1 MTQMIRNIG
10 AGFAPGNFLPTFLAR
25 RLSSMSGTVDGG
37 ASTLV
42 NALSPS
48 YLPASPNHLV
58 GDDIAPG
65 SPLIL
70 DLDGD
75 GVEAGAARFFD
86 HGGDGFAELSRW
98 VGADDGMLAWD
109 RNGNGVIDNGAELF
123 GNHMVLA
130 NGEKAAHGFAAL
142 EELDG
147 NNDGVVD
154 SSDVEWANLR
164 ILRWSDGTPNDG
176 DDTKNVLAL
185 SSLSAVGVVSL
196 NTTNSVSGDS
206 DVYGNAHHREGSF
219 RKTDGTTA
227 DMADV
232 RLDTHVGATL
242 YDAATIPTH
251 SESIAALSDMA
262 GAGRVYDL
270 RDAMALDAAGRL
282 GAVFYGDGRV
292 ETRTLEELVSAFSS
306 SLMSGDKV
314 GREELATKILFRWSG
329 AEGALKSDYGGG
341 AAMHVDYRKF
351 AVVEA
356 FMGAQWRGGESDRN
370 PDEAMAA
377 KINGLYAF
385 HYERLY
391 SGLMLQTHMKDL
403 SDAVVL
409 SLKVGAAEGST
420 DINDYEMDLS
430 GVKAILDG
438 EGNSRASEFL
448 RISSAI
454 YGDASIMTAAL
465 RGVSSSWLYEYGY
478 YRDAI
483 YGNTEVTWFDAAA
496 GHVRIDVSDIGGT
509 IKIAPGMDVEN
520 VVLSRDRLLSWSQDD
535 LVLIWKNADGV
546 SEASLTVTDYYTD
559 AGGGLESVKFLDG
572 TEWGVAEFTTARIR
586 GTAQDDSLY
595 GVYHPDSVDVFDAD
609 VGGNDTLRGYGGD
622 DIYWLG
628 YGTGHDVIQ
637 EHHGNTGGDAGD
649 EIRLKSGIEEENVRL
664 LRKGYR
670 GMHLYVQLLGED
682 GRESDSLLV
691 NNYYTDGSAKV
702 EKLLFTDNTE
712 WGVAEFVL
720 ARISGGVGDEDLHG
734 RGDLSDSFDGDGG
747 GNDNLYGYGGD
758 DVYWLGEGTG
768 HDVIYEWF
776 LNSGS
781 VGDEI
786 RLELGIEESSVRLSR
801 SVDGVHLYVQLLGA
815 DGSVSDSLA
824 VNKYYTDA
832 SAKVKQV
839 LFHDGSLLWDS
850 AALSAASIRGG
861 VGDED
866 LHGREDLSDSFDG
879 DGGGNDNLYG
889 YGGDDIY
896 WLGYG
901 TGHDVIYEHVDN
913 DGDVGDKI
921 KLKSGIEKGSVRLWY
936 GHNGELLVQLLQ
948 ENGLVNDSLLVDGYD
963 TDASAKVE
971 KVIFADGTEWD
982 TASLLRVRGDMED
995 NTLDGGEMSDSF
1007 DGDGGGNDILR
1018 GKSGNDIYWLGAGT
1032 EHDVIRE
1039 YYNNSVGDGGDEI
1052 RIKWGVDKSSVRLL
1066 RSDNGR
1072 SLVVQLLGTDG
1083 SVSDS
1088 LKVERYYTDAS
1099 AKVEKVLFADG
1110 TAWDAAVLSLARI
1123 RGDMEDN
1130 TLLGVDDVVDIFDGD
1145 VGGNDILRGKSGND
1159 IYWLGAGTEH
1169 DVIQEYKDNE
1179 VGDGGD
1185 EIRLKQNIEES
1196 DVRLSRSDDGRSLVV
1211 QLLGSDGSVSDSL
1224 TVENYYTDGSA
1235 KVEKV
1240 VFDDGVEW
1248 TAAKFEALWIYGGV
1262 GDDDIYGH
1270 SVSDIFDGNGG
1281 GNDNLYGKSGDDV
1294 YWLGY
1299 GTGHDV
1305 IREYE
1310 DNTGGDSGDEI
1321 KLKAGIVESDVR
1333 LSRSDDRS
1341 SLLVQL
1347 LENGEVSDSLRV
1359 ENYYT
1364 DASAKV
1370 ESVLFANGVVWDAA
1384 ALALAPMR
1392 GGAGHD
1398 RLYGSS
1404 ESDIFDG
1411 NGGDNDNLYG
1421 YGGDDVYW
1429 LGAGTGHDV
1438 IYEYRGGVGDSGDQ
1452 IKLKAGIVESGVR
1465 LSRGDRGQSLLVQL
1479 LKNGEVSD
1487 SLRVNGYYTNDTA
1500 KVERVVFMDGTE
1512 WGAEEFA
1519 LARIHGR
1526 LEDDMLFGL
1535 NNFADIFDSDGGGT
1549 DNLYGRGGNDV
1560 YWLGEGTEHDVIH
1573 EYYSNVTGD
1582 SGDEI
1587 KLKEGIVE
1595 SDVQL
1600 SRSDDGG
1607 SLIVQLLEN
1616 GEVSDSLTVENYYTD
1631 VSAKVEK
1638 VVFEDGSVLWNA
1650 MALDNAL
1657 ILGNA
1662 GDNML
1667 YGLDNVSD
1675 VFDSDAGKIDDTN
1688 SVDHLYGKSGN
1699 DVYWLGAGTGHDVI
1713 REYEDN
1719 TVGDSGDEIKLK
1731 EGIVRADVQLSRSD
1745 DGRSLIVQLLENGE
1759 VSDSLTVEN
1768 YYTDVSAK
1776 VEQVVFKDGA
1786 VLWNAM
1792 ALDNALIL
1800 GNAGDNMLYGLDNVS
1815 DMFDSNAGGN
1825 DHLYGYGGDD
1835 VYWLGDGTE
1844 HDVIHEYESNDG
1856 DSGDEIKLKAGIKE
1870 SDVQLSRSD
1879 DGGSLIVQLLENG
1892 AVSDSLTVENYYTD
1906 VSAKVEKV
1914 VFEDNTEWTATQF
1927 DVLWIYG
1934 GVGDDDIYGHS
1945 LSDIF
1950 DSNGGGN
1957 DNLYGYGGDD
1967 VYWLGGGTG
1976 HDVIHEYESNDGD
1989 SGDEIKLKAGIVE
2002 ADVRL
2007 SRSDDLS
2014 SLIVQLLENGEVS
2027 DSLRVEDY
2035 YTDVSAKV
2043 EKVVF
2048 MDGTEWDADKLALA
2062 PIRGGLGGDRLD
2074 GKSDVSDIF
2083 DGNGGGNDH
2092 LYGKSGDDVYWL
2104 GAGTEHD
2111 VIYEYEENDD
2121 GDSGDKIKLK
2131 KDIEA
2136 GDVRL
2141 SRSNDG
2147 YHLYVQLLESD
2158 GSVSDSLQVR
2168 NYYTDDSAKVETV
2181 IFMDG
2186 TEWGADKLAMARIR
2200 GSLSRDMADRLR
2212 PRNDMSDV
2220 FDSDGGGNDGLYGYG
2235 GDDVYWLGYGTGHDK
2250 IYEYYRNDGD
2260 AGDEIRLKEGIDK
2273 SLVQL
2278 SRGDDGDHLYVQLL
2292 KNGAVSDSLRVHD
2305 YYEDDSAKVETVVFM
2320 DGTVW
2325 DADKF
2330 VLAPIHGRW
2339 DRKILF
2345 GKSNL
2350 SDVFDSNGGDNH
2362 MLRGRTGNDIYWLG
2376 YDTDH
2381 DVIQENKSNDDDG
2394 DSGDQI
2400 KLKAEIEESNVRLS
2414 RSNDGEHLYVRLL
2427 ENGAVSDS
2435 LKVEDYY
2442 TDDVAKVEKVVFYD
2456 DALLWDAAALD
2467 MAPFRGDLGIDFLH
2481 GKDNVSDVFDGNG
2494 GGNDHLYGRGGDDV
2508 YWLGYGTGHDVIYE
2522 YVNNDG
2528 DTGDQ
2533 IKLAKGIVESSV
2545 RLARSSNGKHLY
2557 VRLLKDG
2564 AVSDSLQVYNYYT
2577 DDGSAKV
2584 ETVLFDNGEEWDS
2597 SDFALLTPEVT
2608 VNIFN
2613 VSLGRIRGGVDDDD
2627 LQGQAEVSDIFDS
2640 NGGGNDN
2647 LYGRGGNDVYWLGY
2661 ETDDDVIYEY
2671 VDNDGDDGDVI
2682 KLGSGI
2688 VESSVR
2694 LSRGYNGKHLY
2705 VELLDLA
2712 NNVSDSLRVDSYYM
2726 DVAAKV
2732 EQVLLASGEVLWDA
2746 ADFAIAPIRGSMYN
2760 GSDVVSLGQ
2769 DNYSDVFDV
2778 VENADLYGYG
2788 GNDVY
2793 LLGYGTGD
2801 DSIYEHIDNDGD
2813 DGDKIKLK
2821 RGIDKS
2827 LVQVSRRNSGKDL
2840 YIELLKNGEVSDSL
2854 TVINYYSDI
2863 SAKVEQ
2869 VVLADGEV
2877 LWDAT
2882 ALDKLRIRG
2891 GAGHDGLHGNSDVS
2905 DTFDSNGGGNDNL
2918 YGKSGDDVYWLGEN
2932 TDHDVIH
2939 EYYNNDGDDG
2949 DEIRLNPGIVKSSV
2963 RLVRGNNGKDLYVQ
2977 LLDVNDAVSDSL
2989 RVWNYYTDISARVEK
3004 VVFDDGTEWGEA
3016 EFMSQQIHG
3025 GAGNDNLYGLD
3036 NFADIFNSDGGG
3048 NDHMRGRGGNDI
3060 YWLGKNTDHDVIY
3073 EHHQNS
3079 GDAGDEIRLNSDIV
3093 KSSVR
3098 LSRGHSGSL
3107 LVELLGDDGTVSDS
3121 LRVDKHYTD
3130 VSAKVEKVVFD
3141 DGTEWGE
3148 LEFAKAWFRG
3158 GAGDDNLIGTASNDN
3173 FDGDVGGNDILRGRG
3188 GNDIYWLGKNTG
3200 HDVINEHEQNSGD
3213 AGDEIRLNPGID
3225 DSSVR
3230 LSRDNTGSLLVELLD
3245 DDGTVSNSLRVD
3257 KHYTNAS
3264 AKVEK
3269 VVFDDGTEW
3278 GAAEFAKA
3286 WYRGGSWNDILRGS
3300 ASDDNFDGDAGG
3312 NDFLYGKS
3320 GNDVYWLGKGTGHD
3334 VIWEFQSNSGGD
3346 AGDKIKLESGIAVS
3360 SVRFRRNRSDLYVE
3374 LLDATGRVSDSL
3386 RVGHHYI
3393 NVVGRV
3399 EEVVFADGTVR
3410 NTAYFDSLHR
3420 HGTAAA
3426 ETIEGF
3432 EDKTDIFDGD
3442 AGGDD
3447 ILRGRSGNDVYWL
3460 RNGTGNDVIEEHH
3473 NNGVGDSGDKIKIKL
3488 SIAVSSVHLRRD
3500 EHHLYVEL
3508 LDAAGEVLDS
3518 LRVDN
3523 HYTDISG
3530 RVEQVVLEDGTV
3542 RDIAYF
3548 DSLRRHGT
3556 AAAETIEGFED
3567 KTDIFDGDAGGDDI
3581 LRGRSGNDVYW
3592 LRNGTGND
3600 VIEEHHNNGVGDSG
3614 DEIKIES
3621 DIVVSSV
3628 RLRRDYYHLYV
3639 EILGADKSVSDSLK
3653 VENHYTDAS
3662 GRVEQVVLPNGT
3674 VRDTTYLDSLR
3685 RHGTA
3690 EDDTIEGFENK
3701 TDIFDGDAGGDD
3713 ILRGKSGNDVY
3724 WLGDDTGHDVIEEH
3738 YDNVG
3743 GDSDDVIRIESDIA
3757 YSSVRLLRGDTDK
3770 HLYVQVLNPTGE
3782 VLSSMRVDNYY
3793 IDESAKVEKVLF
3805 SYGRSWDS
3813 SDLSS
3818 APIRGFFGSIF
3829 LLGAANVSDVFDG
3842 DMGGDHYLAGYSGND
3857 VYWLGAGTGD
3867 DIIYEYLGNSGDGDG
3882 GDEIRIKSRIGK
3894 SSVALSR
3901 GNRGADLYVLLL
3913 DASGDVSDSLCVKR
3927 YYMETSAKV
3936 EKVVFAD
3943 GEEWLLSDLDS
3954 ARIRGWSGNDILRG
3968 RDNAVDV
3975 FDGDLGGNDK
3985 LYGYGGAD
3993 IYWLGEDTDHDVIY
4007 ESGASM
4013 NDEIKL
4019 KSGVEESDVRFWRS
4033 ADGSDLYVQLLGEDG
4048 AVLDSLM
4055 VDKYYL
4061 EETAKVE
4068 KVSMLGKEWG
4078 YSDFISLRIHGGAGI
4093 DNLHGVANL
4102 SDILDGDLGG
4112 NDRLYGY
4119 SGNDVYWLGY
4129 ETDHDEIYEYLFNEG
4144 DAGDEI
4150 WLDAGIEESDV
4161 RLSRIDNGDH
4171 LSVQLLDDDGAV
4183 SDSLVVK
4190 RYYVDES
4197 AKVESIHANGKV
4209 LLSTQY
4215 QALIDEMSVFDAGN
4229 SRFSD
4234 LDALLGN
4241 YWQDEV
4247 PLSSGS

>member
-1 MTQMIRNIG
+1 MAQMIRNIG

-25 RLSSMSGTVDGG
+25 RLSSISGTVDGG
-37 ASTLV
+37 ATTLA

-109 RNGNGVIDNGAELF
+109 RNGNGVIDNGTELF
-123 GNHMVLA
+123 GNHTVLA

-142 EELDG
+142 EELDS

-154 SSDVEWANLR
+154 SSDAEWANLR
-164 ILRWSDGTPNDG
+164 ILRWSDGTPDDG

-227 DMADV
+227 DMVDV

-242 YDAATIPTH
+242 YDAAAIPTH

-282 GAVFYGDGRV
+282 GAAFYGDGRA

-356 FMGAQWRGGESDRN
+356 FMGAQWRGGENDRN

-438 EGNSRASEFL
+438 EGNSRDSEFL

-454 YGDASIMTAAL
+454 YGDASIMTEAL

-496 GHVRIDVSDIGGT
+496 GHARIDVSDIGGT
-509 IKIAPGMDVEN
+509 IKIAPGMDLES

-559 AGGGLESVKFLDG
+559 GASGLESVKFLDG
-572 TEWGVAEFTTARIR
+572 TEWGVSEFTTARIR
-586 GTAQDDSLY
+586 GTARDDSLY

-637 EHHGNTGGDAGD
+637 EHHGNMAGDAGD

-670 GMHLYVQLLGED
+670 GMHLYVQLLGAD

-691 NNYYTDGSAKV
+691 NNYYTDESAKV
-702 EKLLFTDNTE
+702 EKLLFADNTE
-712 WGVAEFVL
+712 WGVSEFVL

-786 RLELGIEESSVRLSR
+786 RLELGIEESSVRLLR
-801 SVDGVHLYVQLLGA
+801 SVDGVHLYVQLLGV

-850 AALSAASIRGG
+850 AALSAAAIRGG

-948 ENGLVNDSLLVDGYD
+948 ENGLVDDSLLVDGYD

-971 KVIFADGTEWD
+971 KVIFADGAEWD

-1066 RSDNGR
+1066 RNDTGEHLYVR
-1072 SLVVQLLGTDG
+1072 ILGADG

-1110 TAWDAAVLSLARI
+1110 TEWDAAVLSLARI

-1145 VGGNDILRGKSGND
+1145 IGGNDILRGKSGND

-1211 QLLGSDGSVSDSL
+1211 QLLESDGSILDSL
-1224 TVENYYTDGSA
+1224 TVENYYTDVSA

-1294 YWLGY
+1294 YWLGG
-1299 GTGHDV
+1299 GTEHDV
-1305 IREYE
+1305 IHEYE

-1321 KLKAGIVESDVR
+1321 KLKEGIEESDVQLSRSDDGGSLVVQLLENGAVSDSLTVENYYTDVSAKVEQVVFKDGAVLWNAMALDNALILGNADDNMLYGLDNVSDVFDSDAGKIDDTNSVDHLYGKSGNDVYWLGGGTGHDVIREYEDNTVGDSGDEIKLKAGIEEADVR
-1333 LSRSDDRS
+1333 LSRSDDLS

-1370 ESVLFANGVVWDAA
+1370 EKVVFMDGTEWDAA
-1384 ALALAPMR
+1384 ALALAPIR

-1398 RLYGSS
+1398 RLYGSN

-1421 YGGDDVYW
+1421 YGGNDVYW
-1429 LGAGTGHDV
+1429 LGAGTEHDV

-1452 IKLKAGIVESGVR
+1452 IKLKAGIEEANVQ

-1560 YWLGEGTEHDVIH
+1560 YWLGEETGHDVIHEYYENIGGDGGDEIKLKADIEESDVRLSRSDDGSSLIVQLLENGAVSDSLTVEKYYTYASARVEKVVFMDGTEWDADEFLTARIRGSVDDNVLRGLGNMSDIFDSDAGKDDDRNSTDHLYGRGGNDVYWLGAGTGHDVIHEYDNNPIGDNGDEIKLKQDIEESDVRLLRSADGRSLLVQLLESDGSVSDSLRVERYYMDESDSSAKVERVVFMDGTVWLADKFVSLWIYGDVSDDDIYGQYRRADIFDSRGGNDNLYGRGGNDVYWFGAGTGHDVIHEYDYNDNGDRGDQIKLKEGIVAADVQLSRSDDGSSLVVQLLENGAVSDSLQVRNYYTDTSAKVEQVVFKDGSVLWNTAALDRALFLGDTGDNMLYGSDYVSDVFDSDAGKADDTNSIDHLYGKGGNDVYWLGAGTGHDVIH

-1587 KLKEGIVE
+1587 KLKAGIEE
-1595 SDVQL
+1595 SDVRL
-1600 SRSDDGG
+1600 SRSDDGR
-1607 SLIVQLLEN
+1607 SLVVQLLEN
-1616 GEVSDSLTVENYYTD
+1616 GEMSDSLTVENYYTD
-1631 VSAKVEK
+1631 ASAKVEK
-1638 VVFEDGSVLWNA
+1638 VVFEDG
-1650 MALDNAL
+1650 
-1657 ILGNA
+1657 
-1662 GDNML
+1662 
-1667 YGLDNVSD
+1667 
-1675 VFDSDAGKIDDTN
+1675 
-1688 SVDHLYGKSGN
+1688 
-1699 DVYWLGAGTGHDVI
+1699 
-1713 REYEDN
+1713 
-1719 TVGDSGDEIKLK
+1719 
-1731 EGIVRADVQLSRSD
+1731 
-1745 DGRSLIVQLLENGE
+1745 
-1759 VSDSLTVEN
+1759 
-1768 YYTDVSAK
+1768 
-1776 VEQVVFKDGA
+1776 
-1786 VLWNAM
+1786 
-1792 ALDNALIL
+1792 
-1800 GNAGDNMLYGLDNVS
+1800 
-1815 DMFDSNAGGN
+1815 
-1825 DHLYGYGGDD
+1825 
-1835 VYWLGDGTE
+1835 
-1844 HDVIHEYESNDG
+1844 
-1856 DSGDEIKLKAGIKE
+1856 
-1870 SDVQLSRSD
+1870 
-1879 DGGSLIVQLLENG
+1879 
-1892 AVSDSLTVENYYTD
+1892 
-1906 VSAKVEKV
+1906 
-1914 VFEDNTEWTATQF
+1914 TEWTVTQF

-1934 GVGDDDIYGHS
+1934 GVGDDDIYG
-1945 LSDIF
+1945 LDDVSDIF

-1967 VYWLGGGTG
+1967 VYWLGAGTE
-1976 HDVIHEYESNDGD
+1976 HDVIHEYEDNDGD
-1989 SGDEIKLKAGIVE
+1989 SGDEIKLKAGIVA

-2007 SRSDDLS
+2007 SRSDDFS

-2027 DSLRVEDY
+2027 DSLTVENY
-2035 YTDVSAKV
+2035 YTDASAKV

-2048 MDGTEWDADKLALA
+2048 EDGTEWDADKLALA
-2062 PIRGGLGGDRLD
+2062 PIRGGLGGERLD

-2104 GAGTEHD
+2104 GEGTEHD
-2111 VIYEYEENDD
+2111 VIYEYVNND
-2121 GDSGDKIKLK
+2121 GDAGDKIRLK
-2131 KDIEA
+2131 KDIEVT
-2136 GDVRL
+2136 DVRL
-2141 SRSNDG
+2141 SRSDDG
-2147 YHLYVQLLESD
+2147 EHLYVQLLESD

-2168 NYYTDDSAKVETV
+2168 NYYD
-2181 IFMDG
+2181 
-2186 TEWGADKLAMARIR
+2186 
-2200 GSLSRDMADRLR
+2200 
-2212 PRNDMSDV
+2212 
-2220 FDSDGGGNDGLYGYG
+2220 
-2235 GDDVYWLGYGTGHDK
+2235 
-2250 IYEYYRNDGD
+2250 
-2260 AGDEIRLKEGIDK
+2260 
-2273 SLVQL
+2273 
-2278 SRGDDGDHLYVQLL
+2278 
-2292 KNGAVSDSLRVHD
+2292 
-2305 YYEDDSAKVETVVFM
+2305 DDSAKVETVVFM

-2325 DADKF
+2325 GADK
-2330 VLAPIHGRW
+2330 LAMAPIRGGLYTYQLDGRN
-2339 DRKILF
+2339 DM
-2345 GKSNL
+2345 
-2350 SDVFDSNGGDNH
+2350 SDVFDSDGG
-2362 MLRGRTGNDIYWLG
+2362 GNDYLVGYSGDDVYWLG
-2376 YDTDH
+2376 PGTGH
-2381 DVIQENKSNDDDG
+2381 DWIYEYIVGTELYFRAYWTGEGGNEEEMKKYLDNIANGG

-2400 KLKAEIEESNVRLS
+2400 KLKAEIEESDVRLS
-2414 RSNDGEHLYVRLL
+2414 RSNDGAHLYVQLL
-2427 ENGAVSDS
+2427 ENGEVSDS

-2442 TDDVAKVEKVVFYD
+2442 TDASAKVEKVVFHD
-2456 DALLWDAAALD
+2456 DTLLWDAAALD
-2467 MAPFRGDLGIDFLH
+2467 LAPFRGGLGIDFLH
-2481 GKDNVSDVFDGNG
+2481 GKDDVSDAFDGNV
-2494 GGNDHLYGRGGDDV
+2494 GGNDHLYGYGGDDI

-2522 YVNNDG
+2522 YIDNDG
-2528 DTGDQ
+2528 DTGDR

-2564 AVSDSLQVYNYYT
+2564 VVSDSLQVYNYYT

-2597 SDFALLTPEVT
+2597 SDFALLTPEVA

-2613 VSLGRIRGGVDDDD
+2613 VSLGRIRGGAEDDD
-2627 LQGQAEVSDIFDS
+2627 LQGQEESDIFDS

-2647 LYGRGGNDVYWLGY
+2647 LYGKSGNDVYWLGY

-2688 VESSVR
+2688 VKSSVR

-2705 VELLDLA
+2705 VELLDSA
-2712 NNVSDSLRVDSYYM
+2712 NNVSDSLRVDSYYV

-2746 ADFAIAPIRGSMYN
+2746 ADFAIAPI
-2760 GSDVVSLGQ
+2760 
-2769 DNYSDVFDV
+2769 
-2778 VENADLYGYG
+2778 
-2788 GNDVY
+2788 
-2793 LLGYGTGD
+2793 LL
-2801 DSIYEHIDNDGD
+2801 
-2813 DGDKIKLK
+2813 
-2821 RGIDKS
+2821 
-2827 LVQVSRRNSGKDL
+2827 
-2840 YIELLKNGEVSDSL
+2840 
-2854 TVINYYSDI
+2854 
-2863 SAKVEQ
+2863 
-2869 VVLADGEV
+2869 
-2877 LWDAT
+2877 
-2882 ALDKLRIRG
+2882 
-2891 GAGHDGLHGNSDVS
+2891 
-2905 DTFDSNGGGNDNL
+2905 
-2918 YGKSGDDVYWLGEN
+2918 
-2932 TDHDVIH
+2932 
-2939 EYYNNDGDDG
+2939 
-2949 DEIRLNPGIVKSSV
+2949 
-2963 RLVRGNNGKDLYVQ
+2963 
-2977 LLDVNDAVSDSL
+2977 
-2989 RVWNYYTDISARVEK
+2989 
-3004 VVFDDGTEWGEA
+3004 
-3016 EFMSQQIHG
+3016 
-3025 GAGNDNLYGLD
+3025 
-3036 NFADIFNSDGGG
+3036 
-3048 NDHMRGRGGNDI
+3048 
-3060 YWLGKNTDHDVIY
+3060 
-3073 EHHQNS
+3073 
-3079 GDAGDEIRLNSDIV
+3079 
-3093 KSSVR
+3093 
-3098 LSRGHSGSL
+3098 
-3107 LVELLGDDGTVSDS
+3107 
-3121 LRVDKHYTD
+3121 
-3130 VSAKVEKVVFD
+3130 
-3141 DGTEWGE
+3141 
-3148 LEFAKAWFRG
+3148 
-3158 GAGDDNLIGTASNDN
+3158 
-3173 FDGDVGGNDILRGRG
+3173 
-3188 GNDIYWLGKNTG
+3188 
-3200 HDVINEHEQNSGD
+3200 
-3213 AGDEIRLNPGID
+3213 
-3225 DSSVR
+3225 
-3230 LSRDNTGSLLVELLD
+3230 
-3245 DDGTVSNSLRVD
+3245 
-3257 KHYTNAS
+3257 
-3264 AKVEK
+3264 
-3269 VVFDDGTEW
+3269 
-3278 GAAEFAKA
+3278 
-3286 WYRGGSWNDILRGS
+3286 
-3300 ASDDNFDGDAGG
+3300 
-3312 NDFLYGKS
+3312 
-3320 GNDVYWLGKGTGHD
+3320 
-3334 VIWEFQSNSGGD
+3334 
-3346 AGDKIKLESGIAVS
+3346 
-3360 SVRFRRNRSDLYVE
+3360 
-3374 LLDATGRVSDSL
+3374 
-3386 RVGHHYI
+3386 
-3393 NVVGRV
+3393 
-3399 EEVVFADGTVR
+3399 
-3410 NTAYFDSLHR
+3410 
-3420 HGTAAA
+3420 
-3426 ETIEGF
+3426 
-3432 EDKTDIFDGD
+3432 
-3442 AGGDD
+3442 
-3447 ILRGRSGNDVYWL
+3447 
-3460 RNGTGNDVIEEHH
+3460 
-3473 NNGVGDSGDKIKIKL
+3473 
-3488 SIAVSSVHLRRD
+3488 
-3500 EHHLYVEL
+3500 
-3508 LDAAGEVLDS
+3508 
-3518 LRVDN
+3518 
-3523 HYTDISG
+3523 
-3530 RVEQVVLEDGTV
+3530 
-3542 RDIAYF
+3542 
-3548 DSLRRHGT
+3548 
-3556 AAAETIEGFED
+3556 
-3567 KTDIFDGDAGGDDI
+3567 
-3581 LRGRSGNDVYW
+3581 
-3592 LRNGTGND
+3592 
-3600 VIEEHHNNGVGDSG
+3600 
-3614 DEIKIES
+3614 
-3621 DIVVSSV
+3621 
-3628 RLRRDYYHLYV
+3628 
-3639 EILGADKSVSDSLK
+3639 
-3653 VENHYTDAS
+3653 
-3662 GRVEQVVLPNGT
+3662 
-3674 VRDTTYLDSLR
+3674 
-3685 RHGTA
+3685 
-3690 EDDTIEGFENK
+3690 
-3701 TDIFDGDAGGDD
+3701 
-3713 ILRGKSGNDVY
+3713 
-3724 WLGDDTGHDVIEEH
+3724 
-3738 YDNVG
+3738 
-3743 GDSDDVIRIESDIA
+3743 
-3757 YSSVRLLRGDTDK
+3757 
-3770 HLYVQVLNPTGE
+3770 
-3782 VLSSMRVDNYY
+3782 
-3793 IDESAKVEKVLF
+3793 
-3805 SYGRSWDS
+3805 
-3813 SDLSS
+3813 
-3818 APIRGFFGSIF
+3818 
-3829 LLGAANVSDVFDG
+3829 
-3842 DMGGDHYLAGYSGND
+3842 
-3857 VYWLGAGTGD
+3857 
-3867 DIIYEYLGNSGDGDG
+3867 
-3882 GDEIRIKSRIGK
+3882 
-3894 SSVALSR
+3894 
-3901 GNRGADLYVLLL
+3901 
-3913 DASGDVSDSLCVKR
+3913 
-3927 YYMETSAKV
+3927 
-3936 EKVVFAD
+3936 
-3943 GEEWLLSDLDS
+3943 
-3954 ARIRGWSGNDILRG
+3954 
-3968 RDNAVDV
+3968 
-3975 FDGDLGGNDK
+3975 
-3985 LYGYGGAD
+3985 
-3993 IYWLGEDTDHDVIY
+3993 
-4007 ESGASM
+4007 
-4013 NDEIKL
+4013 
-4019 KSGVEESDVRFWRS
+4019 
-4033 ADGSDLYVQLLGEDG
+4033 
-4048 AVLDSLM
+4048 
-4055 VDKYYL
+4055 
-4061 EETAKVE
+4061 
-4068 KVSMLGKEWG
+4068 
-4078 YSDFISLRIHGGAGI
+4078 
-4093 DNLHGVANL
+4093 
-4102 SDILDGDLGG
+4102 
-4112 NDRLYGY
+4112 
-4119 SGNDVYWLGY
+4119 
-4129 ETDHDEIYEYLFNEG
+4129 
-4144 DAGDEI
+4144 
-4150 WLDAGIEESDV
+4150 
-4161 RLSRIDNGDH
+4161 
-4171 LSVQLLDDDGAV
+4171 
-4183 SDSLVVK
+4183 
-4190 RYYVDES
+4190 
-4197 AKVESIHANGKV
+4197 
-4209 LLSTQY
+4209 
-4215 QALIDEMSVFDAGN
+4215 
-4229 SRFSD
+4229 
-4234 LDALLGN
+4234 
-4241 YWQDEV
+4241 
-4247 PLSSGS
+4247 